1 MSASTEQTVGQGQH
15 RAIHVTI
22 QSREPERSQSLQQL
36 AQHVA
41 SLKGIDYAEVWV
53 EHGAFPCVCALIHG
67 DRAWL
72 MYLRYDGDAG
82 FSSRNPAYDGSPD
95 ATIDYYLSN
104 GQRDVY
110 PAAWAY
116 PTPQVL
122 EAVTAFAKDR
132 RMPESIAW
140 CNDSDDGSTSPND
153 PWEAPTEK
161 RKG

>member
-1 MSASTEQTVGQGQH
+1 MH
-15 RAIHVTI
+15 RAVRVTI
-22 QSREPERSQSLQQL
+22 ASQEPERSQSLQQL
-36 AQHVA
+36 AQRLA
-41 SLKGIDYAEVWV
+41 SLGDVEYAEVWV
-53 EHGAFPCVCALIHG
+53 EHDMFPSVCALIHG

-82 FSSRNPAYDGSPD
+82 FSSRNPAYEGSSD

-122 EAVTAFAKDR
+122 EAVSVFAKDR
-132 RMPESIAW
+132 RMPESIVW
-140 CNDSDDGSTSPND
+140 FNDSDDGTTSPND
-153 PWEAPTEK
+153 PWDAPTLK
-161 RKG
+161 RQA